1 MYIHKKDNGTMND
14 SNFIYRKLKP
24 CNVLVLHEPGAGG
37 QFFCNMV
44 GNLMLP
50 PHINCTPPMTPD
62 NNSSNEYN
70 SDLAP
75 LITATHFQTLFRRI
89 SSPSMRDAQVTIQ
102 QYRHILNWYK
112 NTKIINLVTGK
123 NYQDYVK
130 ILGQIKLLQR
140 PNCTLGEYEEA
151 ILDINTWKLHNNTDK
166 RCEHSDIDYW
176 NSHTDKFIKHHVAR
190 GGQSL
195 TVEYEDFFI
204 NFNSDVFCE
213 VVRFCVGGDVIST
226 AGDDLIPNHKRSI
239 VEYRESNYRSI
250 DTFSHRWS

>member
-1 MYIHKKDNGTMND
+1 MMKDL
-14 SNFIYRKLKP
+14 NFIYKNLRP
-24 CNVLVLHEPGAGG
+24 CNVLVLHQPGAGG

-50 PHINCTPPMTPD
+50 PQFNCENPHEAD
-62 NNSSNEYN
+62 NNSSNEYH

-75 LITATHFQTLFRRI
+75 LITATHFQTLFRRNT
-89 SSPSMRDAQVTIQ
+89 SPSMRDSQITIQ

-140 PNCTLGEYEEA
+140 EDCTLGSYEEA
-151 ILDINTWKLHNNTDK
+151 IQDIITWKAHDNTDK
-166 RCEHSDIDYW
+166 LCEHSDIDYW
-176 NSHTDKFIKHHVAR
+176 NSHTDTFIKHHVAR

-195 TVEYEDFFI
+195 TIGYEDFFI

-213 VVRFCVGGDVIST
+213 AVRFCVGGDILST
-226 AGDDLIPNHKRSI
+226 AEASLIARHKDAITS
-239 VEYRESNYRSI
+239 YRERNYRSI
-250 DTFSHRWS
+250 ESVSIRWS